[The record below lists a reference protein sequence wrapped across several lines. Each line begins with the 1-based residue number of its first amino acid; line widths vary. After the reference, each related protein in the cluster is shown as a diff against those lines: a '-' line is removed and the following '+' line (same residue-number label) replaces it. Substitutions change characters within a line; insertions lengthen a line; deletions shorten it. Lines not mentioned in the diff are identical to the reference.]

1 MKFNFAAI
9 SHRPT
14 PVRIG
19 LFVLMLF
26 LVWLPLKI
34 PIEWAVSVF
43 YGVNDAA
50 RNLASILTLIGL
62 YVEFIFLVKFWGRS
76 VYREPLFRVYGLRQ
90 PRQTIQNVLQGLA
103 IGLGS
108 LLLMFAIQGIL
119 GWVQWQIPS
128 STFLR
133 LALEGGLMAIAVG
146 FAEELLFRGWLLNEL
161 DRDYS
166 PQISLLVSSFV
177 YAAVHGIRPQI
188 FALVILGAILVWA
201 KRATRGRL
209 GLSIGFHAGIVWGY
223 YLVNVG
229 QLITFTNRVPA
240 WVTGIDRNPLAGIM
254 GILALSTIAFFMR
267 SAAVQNRSIELRH

>member
-1 MKFNFAAI
+1 
-9 SHRPT
+9 
-14 PVRIG
+14 
-19 LFVLMLF
+19 MLF
-26 LVWLPLKI
+26 LMWLPFKI
-34 PIEWAVSVF
+34 SIEWAVSAF

-50 RNLASILTLIGL
+50 QNLASILTLIVL
-62 YVEFIFLVKFWGRS
+62 YLEFILLVKFWGRF

-90 PRQTIQNVLQGLA
+90 PRQTIRNVLQGLA

-108 LLLMFAIQGIL
+108 LMLMFAIQGVL

-128 STFLR
+128 SAFLR

-166 PQISLLVSSFV
+166 PQISLLVSSVV

-188 FALVILGAILVWA
+188 FALVVLGSILVWA

-229 QLITFTNRVPA
+229 QLVTFTNRVPA

-254 GILALSTIAFFMR
+254 GILALSTIALLMR
-267 SAAVQNRSIELRH
+267 SKALQNRSTGLRH

>member
-1 MKFNFAAI
+1 
-9 SHRPT
+9 
-14 PVRIG
+14 
-19 LFVLMLF
+19 MLF
-26 LVWLPLKI
+26 LMWLPLKI

-50 RNLASILTLIGL
+50 RNLASILTLIVL
-62 YVEFIFLVKFWGRS
+62 YLEFILLVRFWGRF
-76 VYREPLFRVYGLRQ
+76 VYHEPLFRAYGLRQ
-90 PRQTIQNVLQGLA
+90 PRQTIRNVLQGLT

-128 STFLR
+128 STFAR
-133 LALEGGLMAIAVG
+133 IALEGGVMAIAVG
-146 FAEELLFRGWLLNEL
+146 FVEELLFRGWLLNEL

-166 PQISLLVSSFV
+166 PQISLLVSSV
-177 YAAVHGIRPQI
+177 IYAALHGIRPQI
-188 FALVILGAILVWA
+188 FALVILGATLVWA

-209 GLSIGFHAGIVWGY
+209 GLSIGFHTGVVWGY

-229 QLITFTNRVPA
+229 QLVTFTNRVPA

-254 GILALSTIAFFMR
+254 GILALSTIAILMR
-267 SAAVQNRSIELRH
+267 STALKRTRI